1 MCLRFFNNSGG
12 NAWFLSRFFL
22 SSPCICSYISLF
34 STYENEKENFCDLLH
49 ASPIVSMLEWFL
61 YLRMSFKIG
70 SLMLIT
76 IESKSLYSGI
86 LRLVTI
92 LEKKFKIQN
101 MTVSCSVWITSPSS
115 IKVILSVDIILSERD
130 GFIIFHKILLYLSCC
145 NHLFPSFL

>member
-1 MCLRFFNNSGG
+1 MCLKFFNYSGG
-12 NAWFLSRFFL
+12 NVWFWSRYFL

-49 ASPIVSMLEWFL
+49 ASPIMSMLEWFL
-61 YLRMSFKIG
+61 YLRMTFKTG

-76 IESKSLYSGI
+76 IGSKSLYSGI
-86 LRLVTI
+86 LSLVTI

-101 MTVSCSVWITSPSS
+101 MTVSCSVWTTSPSS

-130 GFIIFHKILLYLSCC
+130 GFAVFH
-145 NHLFPSFL
+145 

>member
-1 MCLRFFNNSGG
+1 
-12 NAWFLSRFFL
+12 
-22 SSPCICSYISLF
+22 
-34 STYENEKENFCDLLH
+34 
-49 ASPIVSMLEWFL
+49 
-61 YLRMSFKIG
+61 
-70 SLMLIT
+70 MLIT

>member
-1 MCLRFFNNSGG
+1 MCLKFFNYSGG
-12 NAWFLSRFFL
+12 NVWFWSRVFL

-49 ASPIVSMLEWFL
+49 ASPIMSMLEWFL
-61 YLRMSFKIG
+61 YLRMTFKTG

-76 IESKSLYSGI
+76 IGSKSLYSGI
-86 LRLVTI
+86 LSLVTI

-101 MTVSCSVWITSPSS
+101 MTVSCSVWTTSPSS

-130 GFIIFHKILLYLSCC
+130 GFAVFH
-145 NHLFPSFL
+145 